1 MIIGKKIL
9 ELGERVG
16 GNLKSLVAETSSF
29 FYQLLSKAIVLIFM
43 VIFLNLILLNIAL
56 TDFSPLDTQ
65 QA

>member
-16 GNLKSLVAETSSF
+16 GNLKSLVAETSS

>member
-16 GNLKSLVAETSSF
+16 GNLKSLVAETSSS